1 MKTEEAR
8 DRREF
13 ITDLCRLLIAAPLVV
28 AAGSAAVAD
37 QSAAPQTKVIAAK
50 CTGCGKCVRVA
61 TKTFAVNAQ
70 TRKAYVKNP
79 TGDPVPIIRKAAR
92 VCPTKAIVAP

>member
-1 MKTEEAR
+1 MNTEKAR

-13 ITDLCRLLIAAPLVV
+13 IGDLCRLVIAAPLVV
-28 AAGSAAVAD
+28 GAGSIAGAD
-37 QSAAPQTKVIAAK
+37 QLATAKTKVIAAK

-61 TKTFAVNAQ
+61 TKTFAMDAR

-79 TGDPVPIIRKAAR
+79 SGDPVPVIRKAAGICR
-92 VCPTKAIVAP
+92 ANAIVAP

>member
-8 DRREF
+8 DRRQF
-13 ITDLCRLLIAAPLVV
+13 IGDLCRLLIAAPLVV
-28 AAGSAAVAD
+28 GAGSAAGSD

-61 TKTFAVNAQ
+61 TKTFAMSAR

-79 TGDPVPIIRKAAR
+79 KGDPVPVIRKAAR
-92 VCPTKAIVAP
+92 LCSTKAIVAP